1 MNKIKL
7 NPIIGLVSSC
17 VVFIMS
23 LIFVIKCIDMYEI
36 AYMFFPMMAMYMV
49 VGFVAFFGII
59 ISIKRI
65 REERKNKNN

>member
-1 MNKIKL
+1 MNNIKL
-7 NPIIGLVSSC
+7 KPVVGLILSC

-65 REERKNKNN
+65 REDGNNSK